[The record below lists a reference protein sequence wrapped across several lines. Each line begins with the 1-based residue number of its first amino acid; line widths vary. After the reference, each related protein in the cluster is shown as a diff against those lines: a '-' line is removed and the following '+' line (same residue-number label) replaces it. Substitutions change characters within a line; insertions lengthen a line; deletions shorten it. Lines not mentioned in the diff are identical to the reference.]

1 MPFGYRSEREFRRMR
16 VESMQLAAITTT
28 LPRTCCSRPVLRSKY
43 WTPLA
48 RPRSSTRTRAATAFE
63 RISSLPVFRAKG
75 SRWSAEQKNDA
86 VSQPRPQLPQ

>member
-1 MPFGYRSEREFRRMR
+1 MR

-28 LPRTCCSRPVLRSKY
+28 LPKTCRSWPVFRSKY
-43 WTPLA
+43 CTPLA
-48 RPRSSTRTRAATAFE
+48 RPRSSTSTRAATEFD
-63 RISSLPVFRAKG
+63 RISRRPVCRAKG